1 MILFSWKKYRFISRW
16 ISKTD
21 VTECVRETFVNYK
34 RDSEIVSNE
43 VRRIYF
49 FLGRFFISREKLK
62 KDCRETTDNFP
73 EIESLGII
81 IRKKQ

>member
-1 MILFSWKKYRFISRW
+1 M
-16 ISKTD
+16 
-21 VTECVRETFVNYK
+21 RETFVNYK